1 MEEKQ
6 MVMHYIMATSL
17 NENAMP
23 VRHGQETEFTVNN
36 HILNNYK
43 RYKLTRHQ
51 YLDLIKR
58 QLYLQ
63 KQLEK

>member
-17 NENAMP
+17 NENAIP
-23 VRHGQETEFTVNN
+23 TKHGQETEFIVNN

-58 QLYLQ
+58 QIYLQ

>member
-36 HILNNYK
+36 HILNNY
-43 RYKLTRHQ
+43 
-51 YLDLIKR
+51 
-58 QLYLQ
+58 
-63 KQLEK
+63 